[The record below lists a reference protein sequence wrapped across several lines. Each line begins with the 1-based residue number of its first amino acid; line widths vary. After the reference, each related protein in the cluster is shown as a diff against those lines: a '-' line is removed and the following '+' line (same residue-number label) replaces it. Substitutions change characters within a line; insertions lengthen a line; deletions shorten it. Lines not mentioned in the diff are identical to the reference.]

1 MSDVFDRLK
10 NKARPTVP
18 ARDTSLAKKENPEKL
33 NDEITKSS
41 HSINEEE
48 KNLPIPETTK
58 DNASI
63 IPQEQQAD
71 LPQTVRRTIR
81 LDEDIDTKLDTFC
94 NTEKITR
101 DNFIEAA
108 FLACSQNQELMQEI
122 LKEAKKRYHQRKQ
135 LGEQRKFKTLEKKIN
150 S

>member
-10 NKARPTVP
+10 NKARPAVP
-18 ARDTSLAKKENPEKL
+18 ARDTSLPKKENPEKV
-33 NDEITKSS
+33 NEEITKIS
-41 HSINEEE
+41 HS
-48 KNLPIPETTK
+48 LTTK
-58 DNASI
+58 ENEVTEEGITNSFTSS
-63 IPQEQQAD
+63 QQQQTD
-71 LPQTVRRTIR
+71 VPQTVRRTIR

-108 FLACSQNQELMQEI
+108 FLACSQKQELMQEI
-122 LKEAKKRYHQRKQ
+122 LKEAKKRYYQRKQ